1 MFTILSYDI
10 FKAGDYGSGIMFGA
24 IGVGALVGPIVIR
37 YFFGSS
43 DGRLLNTI
51 GFTIMAWGLFYFFK
65 EIFYRG
71 EPSRMA
77 WAMFFTTFLNRAV
90 KFL

>member
-10 FKAGDYGSGIMFGA
+10 FKAGDYGTGLMFGA
-24 IGVGALVGPIVIR
+24 RGVGALVGPIVIR

-51 GFTIMAWGLFYFFK
+51 GLTIMAWGLFYFFK
-65 EIFYRG
+65 EISLIQRRYG
-71 EPSRMA
+71 SV
-77 WAMFFTTFLNRAV
+77 FLKKEKNTI
-90 KFL
+90 